1 MDFMNL
7 FSKVG
12 KEIIEEENEQESSFK
27 ESEELNAGLSVD
39 DIAEIEDLK
48 RSIVTLTK
56 KISNEA
62 ISNELGIPLDKILD
76 LSICKQFA
84 SISGF
89 RRNMWRWQS
98 HF

>member
-56 KISNEA
+56 KIGNEA
-62 ISNELGIPLDKILD
+62 ISNELGIPLDT
-76 LSICKQFA
+76 ICKQFA

>member
-48 RSIVTLTK
+48 RSIVMQTVYVYIVIQK
-56 KISNEA
+56 KHVKMIKSFLVIKLSLQNLEKNL
-62 ISNELGIPLDKILD
+62 SLMPL
-76 LSICKQFA
+76 
-84 SISGF
+84 
-89 RRNMWRWQS
+89 
-98 HF
+98 